1 MLEPLNNN
9 AQRVKTSQS
18 VSIPAPV
25 RGWNARD
32 SLANMPEDFAV
43 ELENVFPNLTS
54 CDLRSGYESY
64 STGNGTGAVETLV
77 EYAGPVT
84 RKLLSAA
91 GSVIYDSTA
100 AGAST
105 PIATGKSNARWQ
117 TTMMG
122 TSGGSFLYFVN
133 GEDAPIYYNGS
144 AFVTPTLSSVTA
156 ANIIGV
162 TTHQRRLFFVFKESL
177 TFGYLPVVSIA
188 GTVSTFD
195 LSGLCRKG
203 GYLMAIGSWTRD
215 GGSGPDDLFV
225 AITSEGEVILYS
237 GNDPSTAADWLLS
250 GVFSIGKPIGRRCIE
265 KVGADLI
272 VITQDGAI
280 SLTTFLPIDQVGS
293 TSMAM
298 STNIQNEFLASARN
312 YSSNFGWQSLHYPQG
327 SYQLFNIPIDT
338 TTAVQ
343 YVINTQTGA
352 WCKFTNQN
360 AACWCLFNGD
370 LYFGGQLP
378 QQFNSVGATWD
389 VSKWDESYW
398 TLTGGAIYKADIGVS
413 DDTAN
418 ISWKIRPAFS
428 YYGSR
433 GNQKLFTLCRPNFTS
448 SGSPGFAIDLNV
460 NFSNQIPT
468 SVPTIPAL
476 PGGLWDV
483 AKWDES
489 YWTGESQVAHW
500 VTVTGLGETASPT
513 IHGASQLEMEF
524 NSYDMIW
531 QQGNAI

>member
-1 MLEPLNNN
+1 MLQPLNNN

-43 ELENVFPNLTS
+43 QLDNVFPNLTS
-54 CDLRSGYESY
+54 CDLRSGYESH

-91 GSVIYDSTA
+91 GSVIYDSSA
-100 AGAST
+100 AGGST
-105 PIATGKSNARWQ
+105 SIATGKTNARWQ

-122 TSGGSFLYFVN
+122 TSGGNFLYFVN

-156 ANIIGV
+156 ANIIHV
-162 TTHQRRLFFVFKESL
+162 TTHQRRLFFVFKQSL
-177 TFGYLPVVSIA
+177 TFGYLPVVSVA

-237 GNDPSTAADWLLS
+237 GNDPSTAADWVLS

-265 KVGADLI
+265 KVGSDLI
-272 VITQDGAI
+272 VTTQDGAI
-280 SLTTFLPIDQVGS
+280 SLTTFLPIDQVAS

-298 STNIQNEFLASARN
+298 STNIQNEFLASARS
-312 YSSNFGWQSLHYPQG
+312 YGANFGWQSLHYPQG
-327 SYQLFNIPIDT
+327 SYQLFNIPTST
-338 TTAVQ
+338 TVALQ

-352 WCKFTNQN
+352 WCQFTNQN
-360 AACWCLFNGD
+360 AACWALYNGD
-370 LYFGGQLP
+370 LYFGAQ
-378 QQFNSVGATWD
+378 D
-389 VSKWDESYW
+389 
-398 TLTGGAIYKADIGVS
+398 GGIIYKADTGLN
-413 DDTAN
+413 DNATN
-418 ISWKIRPAFS
+418 IDWKIRPAFS
-428 YYGSR
+428 YYGAR
-433 GNQKLFTLCRPNFTS
+433 GNQKLFTLCRPHFTTT
-448 SGSPGFAIDLNV
+448 GVPGFAIDLNID
-460 NFSNQIPT
+460 FSSATPT
-468 SVPTIPAL
+468 SIPSEPTIA
-476 PGGLWDV
+476 GALWDV

-489 YWTGESQVAHW
+489 YWTGEAQVANW
-500 VTVTGLGETASPT
+500 VTVMGLGEAASPA
-513 IHGASQLEMEF
+513 IHGATKSITIKF

-531 QQGNAI
+531 QQGNSI

>member
-1 MLEPLNNN
+1 MLQPLNNN

-43 ELENVFPNLTS
+43 ALENVFPNLTS

-84 RKLLSAA
+84 RKLISAA
-91 GSVIYDSTA
+91 GSVIYDSSA
-100 AGAST
+100 AGGST
-105 PIATGKSNARWQ
+105 SIATGKTNARWQ

-122 TSGGSFLYFVN
+122 TSGGSFLFMVN
-133 GEDAPIYYNGS
+133 GADAPIYYNGS

-177 TFGYLPVVSIA
+177 TFGYLPVVSVA

-225 AITSEGEVILYS
+225 AITSEGEVIVYS
-237 GNDPSTAADWLLS
+237 GNDPSTAADWVLS

-272 VITQDGAI
+272 VTTQDGAI

-293 TSMAM
+293 SSLAM
-298 STNIQNEFLASARN
+298 TTNIQNEFLASARN

-327 SYQLFNIPIDT
+327 SYQLFNIPTST
-338 TTAVQ
+338 TVALQ

-352 WCKFTNQN
+352 WCQFTNQN
-360 AACWCLFNGD
+360 AACWALYNGD
-370 LYFGGQLP
+370 LYFGAQ
-378 QQFNSVGATWD
+378 A
-389 VSKWDESYW
+389 
-398 TLTGGAIYKADIGVS
+398 GGVIYKADIGVS
-413 DDTAN
+413 DNTAN
-418 ISWKIRPAFS
+418 IDWKIRPAFS
-428 YYGSR
+428 YYGAR
-433 GNQKLFTLCRPNFTS
+433 GNQKLFTLCRPHFTAT
-448 SGSPGFAIDLNV
+448 GAPGFAIDLNID
-460 NFSNQIPT
+460 FSSAAPT
-468 SVPTIPAL
+468 SVPSEPTI
-476 PGGLWDV
+476 GGALWDV

-489 YWTGESQVAHW
+489 YWTGEAQVANW
-500 VTVTGLGETASPT
+500 VTVMGLGESASPA
-513 IHGASQLEMEF
+513 IHGATKSITLKF
-524 NSYDMIW
+524 NSYDMVW

>member
-1 MLEPLNNN
+1 MLQPIKNN
-9 AQRVKTSQS
+9 AQRITTSQN

-43 ELENVFPNLTS
+43 SLDNMFPNLTS
-54 CDLRSGYESY
+54 CDLRSGYESH

-84 RKLLSAA
+84 RKLISAA
-91 GSVIYDSTA
+91 GSVIYDSSA
-100 AGAST
+100 AGGST
-105 PIATGKSNARWQ
+105 SIATGKTNARWQ

-122 TSGGSFLYFVN
+122 TSGGNFLYFVN

-156 ANIIGV
+156 ADIIHV
-162 TTHQRRLFFVFKESL
+162 TTHQRRLFFVFKQSL
-177 TFGYLPVVSIA
+177 TFGYLPVVSVA

-237 GNDPSTAADWLLS
+237 GNDPSTAADWVLS

-265 KVGADLI
+265 KVGSDLI
-272 VITQDGAI
+272 VTTQDGAI
-280 SLTTFLPIDQVGS
+280 SLTTFLPIDQVAS

-298 STNIQNEFLASARN
+298 STNIQNEFLASARS
-312 YSSNFGWQSLHYPQG
+312 YGDNFGWQSLHYPQG
-327 SYQLFNIPIDT
+327 SYQLFNIPLT
-338 TTAVQ
+338 TTIANQ

-352 WCKFTNQN
+352 WCRFTNQN
-360 AACWCLFNGD
+360 AACWALYNGD
-370 LYFGGQLP
+370 LYFGAQ
-378 QQFNSVGATWD
+378 D
-389 VSKWDESYW
+389 
-398 TLTGGAIYKADIGVS
+398 GGIIYKADTGL
-413 DDTAN
+413 DDNSNN
-418 ISWKIRPAFS
+418 IDWKILPAFS
-428 YYGSR
+428 YYGAR
-433 GNQKLFTLCRPNFTS
+433 GSQKLFTLCRPHFTAT
-448 SGSPGFAIDLNV
+448 GSPGFAIDLNLD
-460 NFSNQIPT
+460 FSDRTPT
-468 SVPTIPAL
+468 SVPTEPTITGA
-476 PGGLWDV
+476 LWDV
-483 AKWDES
+483 ARWDTGL
-489 YWTGESQVAHW
+489 WTGSAQTANW
-500 VTVTGLGETASPT
+500 VTVRGLGEAASPA
-513 IHGASQLEMEF
+513 IHGATKSITIKF
-524 NSYDMIW
+524 NSYDMVW

>member
-1 MLEPLNNN
+1 MLQPLNNN

-43 ELENVFPNLTS
+43 QLDNVFPNLTS
-54 CDLRSGYESY
+54 CDLRSGYESH

-91 GSVIYDSTA
+91 GSVIYDSSA
-100 AGAST
+100 AGGST
-105 PIATGKSNARWQ
+105 SIATGKTNARWQ

-122 TSGGSFLYFVN
+122 TSGGNFLYFVN

-156 ANIIGV
+156 ANIIHV
-162 TTHQRRLFFVFKESL
+162 TTHQRRLFFVFKQSL
-177 TFGYLPVVSIA
+177 TFGYLPVVSVA
-188 GTVSTFD
+188 GTVSTFG

-237 GNDPSTAADWLLS
+237 GNDPSTAADWVLS

-265 KVGADLI
+265 KVGSDLI
-272 VITQDGAI
+272 VTTQDGAI
-280 SLTTFLPIDQVGS
+280 SLTTFLPIDQVAS

-298 STNIQNEFLASARN
+298 STNIQNEFLASARS
-312 YSSNFGWQSLHYPQG
+312 YGANFGWQSLHYPQG
-327 SYQLFNIPIDT
+327 SYQLFNIPTST
-338 TTAVQ
+338 TVALQ

-352 WCKFTNQN
+352 WCQFTNQN
-360 AACWCLFNGD
+360 AACWALYNGD
-370 LYFGGQLP
+370 LYFGAQ
-378 QQFNSVGATWD
+378 D
-389 VSKWDESYW
+389 
-398 TLTGGAIYKADIGVS
+398 GGIIYKADTGLN
-413 DDTAN
+413 DNAAN
-418 ISWKIRPAFS
+418 IDWKIRPAFS
-428 YYGSR
+428 YYGAR
-433 GNQKLFTLCRPNFTS
+433 GNQKLFTLCRPHFTTT
-448 SGSPGFAIDLNV
+448 GVPGFAIDLNID
-460 NFSNQIPT
+460 FSSATPT
-468 SVPTIPAL
+468 SIPSEPTIA
-476 PGGLWDV
+476 GALWDV

-489 YWTGESQVAHW
+489 YWTGEAQVANW
-500 VTVTGLGETASPT
+500 VTVMGLGEAASPA
-513 IHGASQLEMEF
+513 IHGATKSITIKF

-531 QQGNAI
+531 QQGNSI

>member
-1 MLEPLNNN
+1 MLQPLNNN

-25 RGWNARD
+25 KGWNARD

-43 ELENVFPNLTS
+43 VLENVFPNLTS
-54 CDLRSGYESY
+54 CDLRRGYESH

-84 RKLLSAA
+84 RKLLSAGGTA
-91 GSVIYDSTA
+91 IYDSSA

-105 PIATGKSNARWQ
+105 PIATGKTNARWQ
-117 TTMMG
+117 TTMIG
-122 TSGGSFLYFVN
+122 TAGGNFLYFVN
-133 GEDAPIYYNGS
+133 GADAPIYYDGS
-144 AFVTPTLSSVTA
+144 AFVTPSLTGVTA
-156 ANIIGV
+156 TSLIHV
-162 TTHQRRLFFVFKESL
+162 TTHQMRLFFVIDESL
-177 TFGYLPVVSIA
+177 KFGYLPVVSIA

-195 LSGLCRKG
+195 LSGICRKG

-215 GGSGPDDLFV
+215 GGAGPDDLFV
-225 AITSEGEVILYS
+225 AITSEGEVILYA
-237 GNDPSTAADWLLS
+237 GNDPSTAASWVLS
-250 GVFSIGKPIGRRCIE
+250 GVFNIGKPIGRRCLE

-272 VITQDGAI
+272 VTTQSGAI

-293 TSMAM
+293 TSAAM
-298 STNIQNEFLASARN
+298 STNIQNEFLAAARN
-312 YSSNFGWQSLHYPQG
+312 YSTNFGWQSLHYPQG
-327 SYQLFNIPIDT
+327 SYQLFNIPTST

-360 AACWCLFNGD
+360 AACWALFNGD
-370 LYFGGQLP
+370 LYFGGKLP
-378 QQFNSVGATWD
+378 AQFQDAGALWD

-413 DDTAN
+413 DDTSN
-418 ISWKIRPAFS
+418 ISWKISPAFS

-433 GNQKLFTLCRPNFTS
+433 GSQKLFTLCRPNFTS
-448 SGSPGFAIDLNV
+448 NGSPGFAIDVNV
-460 NFSNQIPT
+460 NFSTQAPT
-468 SVPTIPAL
+468 SAPTIPAIQ
-476 PGGLWDV
+476 GGLWDV

-489 YWTGESQVAHW
+489 YWTGEAQVANW
-500 VTVTGLGETASPT
+500 VTVTGFGEAASPT
-513 IHGASQLEMEF
+513 IHGASQLEMKF

>member
-1 MLEPLNNN
+1 MLLQPIKNN
-9 AQRVKTSQS
+9 AQRVQTSQS

-43 ELENVFPNLTS
+43 SLENVFPNLTS
-54 CDLRSGYESY
+54 CDLRSGYASH

-84 RKLLSAA
+84 RKLISAA
-91 GSVIYDSTA
+91 GSVIYDSSA
-100 AGAST
+100 VGGST
-105 PIATGKSNARWQ
+105 SIATGKTNARWQ

-122 TSGGSFLYFVN
+122 TSGGNFLYMVN
-133 GEDAPIYYNGS
+133 GADAPIYYNGS
-144 AFVTPTLSSVTA
+144 AFVTPTLSSVTP
-156 ANIIGV
+156 ANIIHV

-177 TFGYLPVVSIA
+177 TFGYLPVVSVA

-203 GYLMAIGSWTRD
+203 GYLMAVGSWTRD

-237 GNDPSTAADWLLS
+237 GNDPSTAADWVLS

-265 KVGADLI
+265 KVGSDLI
-272 VITQDGAI
+272 VTTQDGAI
-280 SLTTFLPIDQVGS
+280 SLTTFLPIDQVAS

-298 STNIQNEFLASARN
+298 STNIQNEFLKSARS
-312 YSSNFGWQSLHYPQG
+312 YSSTFGWQSLHYPQG
-327 SYQLFNIPIDT
+327 SYQLFNIPT
-338 TTAVQ
+338 TSTTALQ

-360 AACWCLFNGD
+360 AACWAIYGGD
-370 LYFGGQLP
+370 LYFGAQ
-378 QQFNSVGATWD
+378 D
-389 VSKWDESYW
+389 
-398 TLTGGAIYKADIGVS
+398 GGVIYKADTGVS
-413 DDTAN
+413 DNAAN
-418 ISWKIRPAFS
+418 IDWKIRPAFS

-433 GNQKLFTLCRPNFTS
+433 GKQKLFTLCRPHFTTTGVPS
-448 SGSPGFAIDLNV
+448 FAIDLNLD
-460 NFSNQIPT
+460 FSDQVPT
-468 SVPTIPAL
+468 SVPGEPTASGAI
-476 PGGLWDV
+476 WDTSR
-483 AKWDES
+483 WDDA
-489 YWTGESQVAHW
+489 YWTAEAQIASW
-500 VTVTGLGETASPT
+500 VTVTGMGQAASPALHGGTKFIT
-513 IHGASQLEMEF
+513 IKF
-524 NSYDMIW
+524 NSYDMVW

>member
-1 MLEPLNNN
+1 MLQPLNNN

-43 ELENVFPNLTS
+43 QLDNVFPNLTS
-54 CDLRSGYESY
+54 CDLRSGYESH

-91 GSVIYDSTA
+91 GSVIYDSSA
-100 AGAST
+100 VGGST
-105 PIATGKSNARWQ
+105 SIATGKTNARWQ

-122 TSGGSFLYFVN
+122 TSGGNFLYFVN

-156 ANIIGV
+156 ANIIHV
-162 TTHQRRLFFVFKESL
+162 TTHQRRLFFVFKQSL
-177 TFGYLPVVSIA
+177 TFGYLPVVSVA

-237 GNDPSTAADWLLS
+237 GNDPSTAADWVLS

-265 KVGADLI
+265 KVGSDLI
-272 VITQDGAI
+272 VTTQDGAI
-280 SLTTFLPIDQVGS
+280 SLTTFLPIDQVAS

-298 STNIQNEFLASARN
+298 STNIQNEFLASARS
-312 YSSNFGWQSLHYPQG
+312 YGANFGWQSLHYPQG
-327 SYQLFNIPIDT
+327 SYQLFNIPTST
-338 TTAVQ
+338 TVALQ

-352 WCKFTNQN
+352 WCQFTNQN
-360 AACWCLFNGD
+360 AACWALYNGD
-370 LYFGGQLP
+370 LYFGAQ
-378 QQFNSVGATWD
+378 D
-389 VSKWDESYW
+389 
-398 TLTGGAIYKADIGVS
+398 GGIIYKADTGLN
-413 DDTAN
+413 DNAAN
-418 ISWKIRPAFS
+418 IDWKIRPAFS
-428 YYGSR
+428 YYGAR
-433 GNQKLFTLCRPNFTS
+433 GNQKLFTLCRPHFTTT
-448 SGSPGFAIDLNV
+448 GVPGFAIDLNID
-460 NFSNQIPT
+460 FSSATPT
-468 SVPTIPAL
+468 SIPSEPTIA
-476 PGGLWDV
+476 GALWDV

-489 YWTGESQVAHW
+489 YWTGEAQVANW
-500 VTVTGLGETASPT
+500 VTVMGLGEAASPA
-513 IHGASQLEMEF
+513 IHGATKSITIKF

-531 QQGNAI
+531 QQGNSI